1 MGLNVFAFV
10 GFGLGSLIFGE
21 AQRRL
26 GLNGALAIF
35 VAVQAMAAGL
45 SVLWFRSGARA
56 RGLASMVTK

>member
-10 GFGLGSLIFGE
+10 GFGLASLIFGE

-26 GLNGALAIF
+26 GLNGTLAIF

-45 SVLWFRSGARA
+45 SVPWFRSGVLRS
-56 RGLASMVTK
+56 GPSIHGN